1 MPATEPRVT
10 YPVSLADLVAFADCA
25 ATLDSLKGYLVD
37 RPCDIDI
44 INSQV
49 QRVYDAIERSAG
61 DDVARI
67 FPEDV

>member
-25 ATLDSLKGYLVD
+25 ATLDSIKGCLVD
-37 RPCDIDI
+37 KPAEIDL
-44 INSQV
+44 INAQV

-61 DDVARI
+61 DDAARI